1 MILYLQPW
9 WVDNMPK
16 NFWAQF
22 FWICMKIYLIVSLIC
37 SCLFNQKE
45 KKNYPWYELIC
56 LWMCCSLQTNSDFDA
71 KPMVMLLGQYS
82 TGKTTFIKHL
92 LRSSYPGDSL
102 SHSHTHTHSVHARAC
117 VCVCGGGVLSKNCFV
132 SLYWFP
138 LYFATG
144 AHIGPEPTTD
154 RFVVV
159 MV

>member
-45 KKNYPWYELIC
+45 KKIILDMNLSVCGCVVRCRQIVILMPN
-56 LWMCCSLQTNSDFDA
+56 LWLCFWVNTQLE
-71 KPMVMLLGQYS
+71 KL
-82 TGKTTFIKHL
+82 H
-92 LRSSYPGDSL
+92 SL
-102 SHSHTHTHSVHARAC
+102 SIYLEAVIQVILSLSLSLTQRACAC
-117 VCVCGGGVLSKNCFV
+117 VCVCGGGGVLSKNCFV